1 MIRKQNMLG
10 MGIAAVLATTALAQG
25 SNPQDEPSI
34 KAAVEDIK
42 WSIQEDFGYYTFDG
56 GEDLLAFDTTFA
68 LSLNEGTEVFVSV
81 PVYNQGDETS
91 IANLAVG
98 GQFVAADGTNPVFG
112 EWDLAL
118 GGGVYLPVGSETFD
132 SANVD
137 PFFTGEFGCKVWVFD
152 FTQTAEFR
160 FVGGGA
166 YMPWLGAK
174 TDSDVLTLGTNLGH
188 KWGDFGLAA
197 ELTQI
202 YYIDAN
208 EEQVF
213 LGPVVSWNPSS
224 SVSIEAKVDFPVTQN
239 TSTPE
244 TDMIVGIGLG
254 IKF

>member
-10 MGIAAVLATTALAQG
+10 MGIAALLATTALAQG
-25 SNPQDEPSI
+25 SSTQDEPSI

-42 WSIQEDFGYYTFDG
+42 WSIHEDFGYYTFDG

-98 GQFVAADGTNPVFG
+98 GKFVAADGTNPVFG

-137 PFFTGEFGCKVWVFD
+137 PFFTGEFGCKVGVFD

-174 TDSDVLTLGTNLGH
+174 TDSDVLTLVTNLGH
-188 KWGDFGLAA
+188 MWGEFGLAA
-197 ELTQI
+197 ELTQV

-224 SVSIEAKVDFPVTQN
+224 SVSIEAKVDFPLTQN

>member
-1 MIRKQNMLG
+1 MIKQSILG
-10 MGIAAVLATTALAQG
+10 VGIAATLTTAALAQG
-25 SNPQDEPSI
+25 SSTQDEPSI
-34 KAAVEDIK
+34 KAAISDIK
-42 WSIQEDFGYYTFDG
+42 WSINEDFGYYTFDG

-68 LSLNEGTEVFVSV
+68 LSLNEDTEVFVSV

-98 GQFVAADGTNPVFG
+98 GEFVAAKGTDGLLG
-112 EWDLAL
+112 EWDLSL

-132 SANVD
+132 SSNVD
-137 PFFTGEFGCKVWVFD
+137 PFFTGEFGCKAWVFD

-174 TDSDVLTLGTNLGH
+174 TDSDVLTLGSNLGY
-188 KWGDFGLAA
+188 KWGEFDLAA

-208 EEQVF
+208 EEQIF
-213 LGPVVSWNPSS
+213 LGPVVSWSPNNT
-224 SVSIEAKVDFPVTQN
+224 VSIEAKVDFPITQN

-244 TDMIVGIGLG
+244 TDMVVGVGLG

>member
-10 MGIAAVLATTALAQG
+10 MGIAAFLATTALAQG

-42 WSIQEDFGYYTFDG
+42 WSIHEDFGYYTFDG
-56 GEDLLAFDTTFA
+56 GDDLLAFDTTFT

-81 PVYNQGDETS
+81 PVYTQGDETS

-98 GQFVAADGTNPVFG
+98 GQFVAADGPNSVFG

-160 FVGGGA
+160 FVGGGV

-188 KWGDFGLAA
+188 KWGDFSLAA

>member
-10 MGIAAVLATTALAQG
+10 MGIAAFLATTALAQG

-42 WSIQEDFGYYTFDG
+42 WSIHEDFGYYTFDG
-56 GEDLLAFDTTFA
+56 GDDLLAFDTTFT

-81 PVYNQGDETS
+81 PVYTQGDETS

-98 GQFVAADGTNPVFG
+98 GQFVAADGTNSVFG

-160 FVGGGA
+160 FVGGGV

-188 KWGDFGLAA
+188 KWGDFSLAA

-213 LGPVVSWNPSS
+213 LGPIVSWNASS